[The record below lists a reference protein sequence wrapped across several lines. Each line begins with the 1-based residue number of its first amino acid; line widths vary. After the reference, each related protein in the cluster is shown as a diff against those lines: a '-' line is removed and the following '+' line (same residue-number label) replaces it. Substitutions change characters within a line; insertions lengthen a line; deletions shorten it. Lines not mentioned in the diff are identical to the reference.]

1 MKAVAAVM
9 TTAATIITTTI
20 MTHADAAM
28 TIATTATAAT
38 IIATTMIS
46 TIFTQGGKRYIS

>member
-28 TIATTATAAT
+28 TIATT
-38 IIATTMIS
+38 MIS
-46 TIFTQGGKRYIS
+46 TIFPQGGKGYIS